1 MLQVYPGLPK
11 SSVHHAVRCGGAD
24 LDANSYRGH
33 SLLSLLKSR
42 NTCFSQGLRKDAVF
56 QFVFFIS
63 LRNKGC
69 KFARCMDRQSVIFRD
84 LGRMDYKTA
93 WDYQEGLLQ
102 ENVRKKTEA
111 RIQTSEVG
119 VPSSDFRPPA
129 SINTQHY
136 LLFVEHPP
144 VYTLG
149 KSGNIDNVLLSEENL
164 KARGID
170 FFRTNR
176 GGDITFHGPQQ
187 IVGYPILDLEKFYT
201 DIGKY
206 LRNMEEVIILT
217 LKEYGIEAGRSPGET
232 GVWIDAAIKGKERKI
247 CAIGVRSSR
256 WITMHGFALN
266 VNTDLDYFNF
276 IIPCGIQGKQVTSLQ
291 KELSRYVDFE
301 EVKEKV
307 KRNFEKVFD
316 AELRG

>member
-1 MLQVYPGLPK
+1 MLNSCKGN
-11 SSVHHAVRCGGAD
+11 RCPCT
-24 LDANSYRGH
+24 LVNLQTTMS
-33 SLLSLLKSR
+33 K
-42 NTCFSQGLRKDAVF
+42 
-56 QFVFFIS
+56 
-63 LRNKGC
+63 
-69 KFARCMDRQSVIFRD
+69 QSIIFRD
-84 LGRMDYKTA
+84 LGQMDYKTA
-93 WDYQEGLLQ
+93 WDYQESLLQ
-102 ENVRKKTEA
+102 ENVKKKSEA
-111 RIQTSEVG
+111 RSQNPEAGELLTANCQLPTANCQLSTV
-119 VPSSDFRPPA
+119 
-129 SINTQHY
+129 NY

-149 KSGNIDNVLLSEENL
+149 KSGNMDNILLSEENL

-206 LRNMEEVIILT
+206 LRNIEEVIILT
-217 LKEYGIEAGRSPGET
+217 LKEYGIEAGRSAGET
-232 GVWIDAAIKGKERKI
+232 GVWIDADIKGRERKI

-276 IIPCGIQGKQVTSLQ
+276 IIPCGIQNKQVTSLQ
-291 KELSRYVDFE
+291 KELGRYVDFE
-301 EVKEKV
+301 EAKEKV
-307 KRNFEKVFD
+307 KQNFEKVFN
-316 AELRG
+316 AELQG

>member
-1 MLQVYPGLPK
+1 M
-11 SSVHHAVRCGGAD
+11 
-24 LDANSYRGH
+24 RG
-33 SLLSLLKSR
+33 K
-42 NTCFSQGLRKDAVF
+42 Q
-56 QFVFFIS
+56 QI
-63 LRNKGC
+63 
-69 KFARCMDRQSVIFRD
+69 IFRD
-84 LGRMDYKTA
+84 LGQMAYKEA
-93 WDYQEGLLQ
+93 WDYQEGLLM
-102 ENVRKKTEA
+102 ENVRRKTEA
-111 RIQTSEVG
+111 RNHPQPIEVFQEKAEGGNEGNQARMSRTTATNTDTS
-119 VPSSDFRPPA
+119 
-129 SINTQHY
+129 HY

-176 GGDITFHGPQQ
+176 GGDITFHGLQQ

-206 LRNMEEVIILT
+206 LRNLEEAIILT
-217 LKEYGIEAGRSPGET
+217 LKEYGIEAGRSQGET
-232 GVWIDAAIKGKERKI
+232 GVWIDAQVKGRERKI

-276 IIPCGIQGKQVTSLQ
+276 IIPCGIQDKQVTSIR
-291 KELSRYVDFE
+291 KELGRDVDFE
-301 EVKEKV
+301 EAKERLK
-307 KRNFEKVFD
+307 KNFATVFE
-316 AELRG
+316 AELVQG